1 MAFLDKTAKARELQ
15 RRRSRSRERQSG
27 EPAGGAAGAHEQAPN
42 DPASSHEEPS
52 GHPAKDAAV
61 TKKSRDVTFND
72 DHFLIFAD
80 VLAGHTAATA
90 VEVGGLLGVKP
101 GSMKLWTS
109 FLGYALLS
117 AKDKSGLGDNRF
129 PDAAKRALEFTNV
142 DEYMEELLRQQDT
155 LHAPARTRARQ
166 AVSLFAAL
174 EKVAASSGAWQEE
187 ATKRLWH
194 LFFFLQMSNV
204 YAGEVSFI
212 EKFIF
217 ADGFDGK
224 VFSQSISAWV
234 LDGHDSVMHVTQDR
248 LKFAAL
254 TRKEVNCRY
263 NPRDGRRHTGSC
275 ATCALDADDCQED
288 QREVVAAEEDS
299 GVDRSVPA
307 PHLPPM
313 HNRGLARLAY
323 RSRWLDTMID
333 AQPAWWMAD
342 GSWPL
347 CFKSHGASERGPGC
361 ASRWG
366 PGGTALSH
374 RTFDRFFRCC
384 ASSGST
390 SQPQRVESCSRAHS
404 QVLSRQIPVEL
415 HTHGV
420 ASRVSRT
427 NLSDRLTGTPI
438 HHVWPGPAHS
448 REDFDR
454 HFKR

>member
-15 RRRSRSRERQSG
+15 RRRSRSRERRSG

-101 GSMKLWTS
+101 ESMKLWTS

-117 AKDKSGLGDNRF
+117 AKDKSVLDDNRF

-288 QREVVAAEEDS
+288 EREVVAAEEDS
-299 GVDRSVPA
+299 GADRSVPA

-333 AQPAWWMAD
+333 AQPAWWMAA
-342 GSWPL
+342 G
-347 CFKSHGASERGPGC
+347 RC
-361 ASRWG
+361 ASNLMELLKEVLGARPDG
-366 PGGTALSH
+366 DPGALNSATERLIDSFVAAPVVGAPRNLNVSNPVHERTAKCYRGKFLLSYI
-374 RTFDRFFRCC
+374 
-384 ASSGST
+384 
-390 SQPQRVESCSRAHS
+390 QRV
-404 QVLSRQIPVEL
+404 
-415 HTHGV
+415 
-420 ASRVSRT
+420 ASHVSRK
-427 NLSDRLTGTPI
+427 NLSDRPTGTPI